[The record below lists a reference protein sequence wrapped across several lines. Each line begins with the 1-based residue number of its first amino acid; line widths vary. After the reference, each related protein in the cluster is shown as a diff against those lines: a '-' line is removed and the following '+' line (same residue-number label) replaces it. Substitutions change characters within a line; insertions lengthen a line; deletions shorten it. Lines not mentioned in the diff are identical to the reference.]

1 MSKNNFKNEIRERYK
16 GRGNVWVRVNPT
28 ETVFQDLM
36 EKVKNEDSS
45 EFLTHVEREGFA
57 WMRFIKPLGNAS
69 SPTCLFEVRFR
80 GSKID
85 HPDCTLELP
94 DDAVK
99 HLPLL
104 GNTPF
109 KLQLETH
116 PSDRVSKKENQSA
129 VSQVRKKKRKNISLE
144 EEINLNVLE
153 DKILTL
159 KEAPLTDPT
168 QYELREWEDFLRSE
182 GLLEGQ

>member
-28 ETVFQDLM
+28 EPVFQDLM

-94 DDAVK
+94 DSDVK

-104 GNTPF
+104 GTGSSLSSAAQCTRFTALAALVQRP
-109 KLQLETH
+109 
-116 PSDRVSKKENQSA
+116 PSSPHTMSSVERVDGKA
-129 VSQVRKKKRKNISLE
+129 
-144 EEINLNVLE
+144 
-153 DKILTL
+153 
-159 KEAPLTDPT
+159 
-168 QYELREWEDFLRSE
+168 
-182 GLLEGQ
+182 LEGFDESSHCRQYH